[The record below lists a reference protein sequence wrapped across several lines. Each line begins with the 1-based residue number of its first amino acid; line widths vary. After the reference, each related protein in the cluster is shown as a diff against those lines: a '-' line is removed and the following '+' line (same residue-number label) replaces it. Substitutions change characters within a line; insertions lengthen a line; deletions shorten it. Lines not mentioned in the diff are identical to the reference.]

1 MLAVQLQQLC
11 PHDLGWIIVAC
22 NADSAAGAANR
33 LLHQLG
39 DLVKLLSV
47 NARIACQNIIVDI
60 LQNQVPIA
68 FKCPLRFRF
77 CAVASGKPEGKGIES
92 VIDKS
97 LLCLFLFLVLSVFN
111 CVGFSNVGLSNIGFS
126 NVGLSNAGFS
136 CVGSS
141 GVGSVCGCS

>member
-1 MLAVQLQQLC
+1 MLAVQLQQLR
-11 PHDLGWIIVAC
+11 PHDLGWVVITC
-22 NADSAAGAANR
+22 NANSAAGAANR

-97 LLCLFLFLVLSVFN
+97 VLCLFLFSY
-111 CVGFSNVGLSNIGFS
+111 S
-126 NVGLSNAGFS
+126 
-136 CVGSS
+136 
-141 GVGSVCGCS
+141 